1 MFGNPIAND
10 KKWKTSPL
18 KEVAPESCSNH
29 TLTTNVWLL
38 NLDMIESN
46 SGNVIKKIRQDYST
60 MLSVSAFDEG
70 NVLFSKLRP
79 YLNKVVIPDE
89 SGYAT
94 TELVPLRPNTEKLN
108 KYFLGFLLR
117 SDSFVRWAN
126 KIATG
131 TKMPRMPLKE
141 LRNFRC
147 ILPPIALQ
155 NQFVLFT
162 EQADKSK
169 FGGFKS
175 QFIEMFGNP
184 LTNNKKWGIYTNIE
198 DYAEIVL
205 GSTPSTKC
213 PEYWDGEYCWITPAE
228 LTDSSFYINETV
240 KHITDKGARSAKLSI
255 LPKGT
260 VLFSTRAP
268 IGKVAI
274 TTKDMYCNQGFKNFI
289 CSDELNNVFLYYTL
303 KYNKEQ
309 LQNMGTGTTFK
320 ELSKKVVSSLKI
332 SVPPKELQ
340 KRFENIYVQAD
351 KSKSSVH
358 LALRTIKNTYKKY
371 DTNS

>member
-1 MFGNPIAND
+1 MVKSQFIEMFGSETSKKKWNECVDILNGKAYKEDYQNIGTYPICGSGGVMGYGEKKLCSSNTIILGRKGNINSPIYMDKDYWIVDTAFSLSVNQEILLPKYFYFWCKQFDFTRFNKQGVLPSLTKKDLLNIEMEIPPIEMQKEFVNIYNQADKSKFGGFKSQFIEMFGNPIAND

-29 TLTTNVWLL
+29 TLITNVWLL

-141 LRNFRC
+141 LRNFMC

-169 FGGFKS
+169 FELKKCIENIDNVIKS
-175 QFIEMFGNP
+175 
-184 LTNNKKWGIYTNIE
+184 L
-198 DYAEIVL
+198 
-205 GSTPSTKC
+205 
-213 PEYWDGEYCWITPAE
+213 
-228 LTDSSFYINETV
+228 INE
-240 KHITDKGARSAKLSI
+240 
-255 LPKGT
+255 
-260 VLFSTRAP
+260 
-268 IGKVAI
+268 
-274 TTKDMYCNQGFKNFI
+274 Q
-289 CSDELNNVFLYYTL
+289 
-303 KYNKEQ
+303 
-309 LQNMGTGTTFK
+309 
-320 ELSKKVVSSLKI
+320 
-332 SVPPKELQ
+332 
-340 KRFENIYVQAD
+340 
-351 KSKSSVH
+351 
-358 LALRTIKNTYKKY
+358 
-371 DTNS
+371 